1 LWGGDGEGGCRRA
14 KRGSET
20 GRGDPRQ
27 IASSRPQVHTAPM
40 AIHSFGKRN
49 STDLKVRFDGHF
61 ADGQTASLVVS
72 ENTVLHGNRVVL
84 DIAHE

>member
-1 LWGGDGEGGCRRA
+1 
-14 KRGSET
+14 
-20 GRGDPRQ
+20 
-27 IASSRPQVHTAPM
+27 M

-49 STDLKVRFDGHF
+49 PTDLKVRFDGHF

-72 ENTVLHGNRVVL
+72 ENTALHGNRVVL

>member
-1 LWGGDGEGGCRRA
+1 MWGVTARCRRA

-49 STDLKVRFDGHF
+49 YTDLKVRFDGHF

>member
-1 LWGGDGEGGCRRA
+1 
-14 KRGSET
+14 
-20 GRGDPRQ
+20 
-27 IASSRPQVHTAPM
+27 M

-84 DIAHE
+84 DIAHEGQQQGRASGWYNCKR